1 MAPTSIEERAMKSN
15 LALLLVAIAAWSF
28 PAKADLS
35 VFATV
40 PEWGALAQELGG
52 DKVKVYTATNALQ
65 DPHHVEA
72 RPSLIAR
79 ARGADLVVATGAE
92 LEIGWLPLVLQQAG
106 NPKVQPGRPGYFEAA
121 PAVALLGK
129 PARLDR
135 AEGDVHPQGDPHIQT
150 DARNIAKV
158 AVPLA
163 ARMAELD
170 AANAAF
176 YQARLKAFMD
186 RWTAAVARWERE
198 AAPLKGVAVVVQH
211 KAFTYLVDWLGMKEV
226 AALEPKPGLE
236 PTTAHLAEVLETLQ
250 KTPAKMVLRAA
261 YQGDRASQWIAERAK
276 MKAVVLPFTVG
287 GTDGAKDLFG
297 FYDDTIQRLLKGAS

>member
-1 MAPTSIEERAMKSN
+1 MKSH
-15 LALLLVAIAAWSF
+15 LALLLAAFAAWSL

-40 PEWGALAQELGG
+40 PEWGALVQELGG

-106 NPKVQPGRPGYFEAA
+106 NPKVQPGRPGYFEGAS
-121 PAVALLGK
+121 AVALLGK
-129 PARLDR
+129 PTRLDR

-150 DARNIAKV
+150 DARNIVKV

-170 AANAAF
+170 AANAAY
-176 YQARLKAFMD
+176 YQARLKSFMD

-198 AAPLKGVAVVVQH
+198 AAPLKGVPVVVQH
-211 KAFTYLVDWLGMKEV
+211 KAFTYLIEWLGLKEI

-276 MKAVVLPFTVG
+276 LKAVVLPFTVG

-297 FYDDTIQRLLKGAS
+297 LYDDTIQRLVKAAS

>member
-1 MAPTSIEERAMKSN
+1 MKIHIAS
-15 LALLLVAIAAWSF
+15 LLTAVAACGL

-40 PEWGALAQELGG
+40 PEWGALVQELGG

-79 ARGADLVVATGAE
+79 ARSADLVVATGAE

-106 NPKVQPGRPGYFEAA
+106 NPKLQPGRPGYFEAA
-121 PAVALLGK
+121 SAVALLGK
-129 PARLDR
+129 PTRLDR

-150 DARNIAKV
+150 DPRDIGKV

-176 YQARLKAFMD
+176 YQARLKIFMD

-198 AAPLKGVAVVVQH
+198 AAPLKGMSVVVQH
-211 KAFTYLVDWLGMKEV
+211 KAFTYLIDWLGMKEI

-261 YQGDRASQWIAERAK
+261 YQSDRASQWIAERAK
-276 MKAVVLPFTVG
+276 LKAVELPFTVG
-287 GTDGAKDLFG
+287 GTAGAKDLFG
-297 FYDDTIQRLLKGAS
+297 LYDDTIQRLLKGAS